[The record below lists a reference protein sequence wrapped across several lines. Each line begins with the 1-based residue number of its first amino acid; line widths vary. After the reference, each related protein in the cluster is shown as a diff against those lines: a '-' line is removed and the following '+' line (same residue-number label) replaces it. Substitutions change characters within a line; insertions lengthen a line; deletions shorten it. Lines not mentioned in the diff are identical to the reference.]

1 MQLYVIFFFLT
12 FFFTVLFLKFSGF
25 LYFLTCFPGRNQG
38 LDGGLVTKLCL
49 TLATPWTV
57 ACQGPLSMGFSRQE
71 YWSGMSFPSPQDL
84 SHPEVRPWSP
94 ALQADSLL
102 TELQGISSQKSGT
115 YLPYCAMYF

>member
-1 MQLYVIFFFLT
+1 MQLYVIFFFLN

-57 ACQGPLSMGFSRQE
+57 ACQAPLSMGFSMQE
-71 YWSGMSFPSPQDL
+71 YWSGLPCPPPGDPPDPRIKHMSL
-84 SHPEVRPWSP
+84 IR
-94 ALQADSLL
+94 ACIGLQVL
-102 TELQGISSQKSGT
+102 
-115 YLPYCAMYF
+115 YH

>member
-1 MQLYVIFFFLT
+1 MQLYVIFFFFLT

-94 ALQADSLL
+94 ALQGDS
-102 TELQGISSQKSGT
+102 
-115 YLPYCAMYF
+115 